1 MAKRLARSHPFSKTE
16 LARESTHYVPAAASV
31 PLLQATTE
39 VCRPGKNGG
48 LLDYHSTLA
57 PPNGRLA
64 AGSLAEEAQGNYRMT
79 MSLDMSAIRW
89 RCDGLRVERRWGI
102 EPT

>member
-1 MAKRLARSHPFSKTE
+1 MAKHLARSHPISKTE
-16 LARESTHYVPAAASV
+16 LARESTHHVPAAASV

-48 LLDYHSTLA
+48 LPDYHSTLA
-57 PPNGRLA
+57 PPNGRLV
-64 AGSLAEEAQGNYRMT
+64 AGSLAEENTGIYRMA

-89 RCDGLRVERRWGI
+89 TCDGLHLDRR
-102 EPT
+102 